1 MIRIALPLLLFAS
14 MPAWAQ
20 TTLSTV
26 TQPTV
31 EVPHG
36 IVRVLDAYTEAWERG
51 DSSAFAGLFTGD
63 GMALPNG
70 ALPARGTDA
79 IAAAYAQSAGGTL
92 RLRPIAYERSGD
104 LAMVAGAFGAGTGT
118 DEAGKFVLVLRRSAD
133 DAWKIVA
140 DIDNMNLRPRPA
152 APSAPPGT

>member
-51 DSSAFAGLFTGD
+51 DSSALAGLFTGD

-104 LAMVAGAFGAGTGT
+104 LAMVGP
-118 DEAGKFVLVLRRSAD
+118 EAGFARAG
-133 DAWKIVA
+133 DARIGVDA
-140 DIDNMNLRPRPA
+140 NEEAAIDEQWLDVRDLHRWTSNV
-152 APSAPPGT
+152 PGIS